1 MRTPTKFSQDVVPL
15 SDLKVN
21 PGRVVHQ
28 VGETQRPV
36 LLTSRGRGVAV
47 VQALA
52 DYEAESEERAFLRGV
67 VQGLMD
73 LEQGR
78 ELSIAEVKDR
88 LGLA

>member
-28 VGETQRPV
+28 VGQTQRPV
-36 LLTSRGRGVAV
+36 LVTSRGRGVAV

-52 DYEAESEERAFLRGV
+52 EYEADTEERAFLRGV

-78 ELSIAEVKDR
+78 EMNIAEVKDR
-88 LGLA
+88 LGLD

>member
-21 PGRVVHQ
+21 PGRVVRQ
-28 VGETQRPV
+28 VGQTQRPV
-36 LLTSRGRGVAV
+36 LVTSRGRGVAV

-52 DYEAESEERAFLRGV
+52 EYEADTEERAFLRGV

-78 ELSIAEVKDR
+78 EMNIAEVKDR